1 AAAHSAKRG
10 LELRPAHRSKTR
22 FRRFAIERLL
32 QQTHLHRGVQLK
44 PLGTNFINENNH
56 LPRTTGAKPQI
67 YWAPVRE
74 STRCSA
80 KGAPGDR
87 ATGVEFELRCG
98 WPFLRT
104 FTATCRP
111 ARQFSRTS
119 RALLPTTW
127 SPPAIWRCGA
137 LIRKRRWICSSIAA
151 TCCSPATPIGTSPA
165 IISAAPTAITT
176 TGRPSC

>member
-1 AAAHSAKRG
+1 WRHLRPGDQVEGEGNRESEPHIRQASLAGSDERRGESSLQENAAAHSAKRG

-32 QQTHLHRGVQLK
+32 QQTHLHRGVQLE
-44 PLGTNFINENNH
+44 PLGTNFINENDH

-111 ARQFSRTS
+111 AR
-119 RALLPTTW
+119 
-127 SPPAIWRCGA
+127 
-137 LIRKRRWICSSIAA
+137 
-151 TCCSPATPIGTSPA
+151 
-165 IISAAPTAITT
+165 
-176 TGRPSC
+176 